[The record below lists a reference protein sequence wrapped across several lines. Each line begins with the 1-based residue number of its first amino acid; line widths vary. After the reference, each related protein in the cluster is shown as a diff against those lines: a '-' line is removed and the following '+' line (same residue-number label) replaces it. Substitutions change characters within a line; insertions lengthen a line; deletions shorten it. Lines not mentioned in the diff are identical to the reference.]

1 MKSIGIEAKRYRE
14 LQGITVE
21 ELHEEMNKSIPTNI
35 DAIYSFE
42 SGEYN
47 EKLYFL
53 KIGQFTTFFY
63 KTILDI
69 NNKATSSLLEH
80 IEIWRMREEILRGFI
95 VEENQFRKLKRFITE
110 SKNLT
115 KGINPEVYEQ
125 FVEFEEYFQDQVK
138 RDIGVN
144 KYAWA

>member
-53 KIGQFTTFFY
+53 KIGQFTTFFI
-63 KTILDI
+63 K
-69 NNKATSSLLEH
+69 
-80 IEIWRMREEILRGFI
+80 
-95 VEENQFRKLKRFITE
+95 QFLISITKQLVACWNTLKFGECAKRF
-110 SKNLT
+110 
-115 KGINPEVYEQ
+115 
-125 FVEFEEYFQDQVK
+125 
-138 RDIGVN
+138 
-144 KYAWA
+144 